1 MQLWTKRERKWGV
14 TQPQMC
20 AEWGVGRAERDPIE
34 RRGEDRKDAGMGE
47 EGLLGARTLTEEGT
61 R

>member
-1 MQLWTKRERKWGV
+1 M

-34 RRGEDRKDAGMGE
+34 RRREDRKDAGMGE
-47 EGLLGARTLTEEGT
+47 ERFLGARTLMEEGM

>member
-1 MQLWTKRERKWGV
+1 MQLWTKRERKRGV

-34 RRGEDRKDAGMGE
+34 RRREDRKDAGMGE
-47 EGLLGARTLTEEGT
+47 EGFLGARTLMEEGM